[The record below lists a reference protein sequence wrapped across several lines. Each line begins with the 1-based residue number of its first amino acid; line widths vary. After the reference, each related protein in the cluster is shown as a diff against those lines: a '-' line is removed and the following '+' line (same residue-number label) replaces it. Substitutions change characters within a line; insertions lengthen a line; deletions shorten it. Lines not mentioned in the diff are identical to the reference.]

1 MKNFLKIIISFFS
14 FFIVI
19 LIPIFLIIWQYNLFF
34 PKTENLYFKNYQEKV
49 MGYLLNKDD
58 LPIEMNELEVSH
70 MKDVK
75 NLILY
80 AMIIL
85 LFSLIFLIFSYLI
98 LKRKNKLK
106 LFYNSLKLSS
116 FYIIILIIFLLLTIS
131 NFDFVFIVFHEI
143 LFPQGNWLFPA
154 SSEMIQVFPE
164 SLFKKLFIY
173 SLLMSSFLST
183 FLYLLILKINR
194 KK

>member
-58 LPIEMNELEVSH
+58 LLIEMNELEVSH

-154 SSEMIQVFPE
+154 SSEMIQAFPE

>member
-58 LPIEMNELEVSH
+58 LLIEMNELEVSH

>member
-1 MKNFLKIIISFFS
+1 
-14 FFIVI
+14 
-19 LIPIFLIIWQYNLFF
+19 
-34 PKTENLYFKNYQEKV
+34 
-49 MGYLLNKDD
+49 
-58 LPIEMNELEVSH
+58 MNELEVSH